1 MTQIS
6 SRPRSEL
13 LAVGIFVTA
22 VTILVTQFISA
33 TPAAVAVGDESTRIG
48 NLGWQFTLRD
58 VALITIS
65 AYAAGGSTIVLLTEA
80 DPTSSTIADA
90 EQTDASTRQSTSE
103 SSNELLEARREE
115 WETVSERLTS
125 NEEVVYQA
133 VLEADGVL
141 PQSEIVDRTDL
152 SKATVSRTLD
162 SLEAKN
168 LAERKRHGMGNTVLL
183 T

>member
-1 MTQIS
+1 MIRIP

-13 LAVGIFVTA
+13 LAIGIFVAAIT
-22 VTILVTQFISA
+22 VLVTQFITA

-48 NLGWQFTLRD
+48 SLGWQFTLRD
-58 VALITIS
+58 AALIAIS
-65 AYAAGGSTIVLLTEA
+65 SYAAGGSTIALLNGAES
-80 DPTSSTIADA
+80 TSSTVADT
-90 EQTDASTRQSTSE
+90 ERTDPSAQQSTDE
-103 SSNELLEARREE
+103 SSNELLQARREE

-125 NEEVVYQA
+125 NEELVYQM